1 MQIKVPGQWRSSGLG
16 KVMSKKPAK
25 RRHGRYL
32 LKAAS
37 AYKWAVERRDG
48 SSGAASP
55 VRHVQSRA
63 GWGCLKRAR
72 VTERDRVQ
80 NPGSGL

>member
-25 RRHGRYL
+25 RRHGL

-37 AYKWAVERRDG
+37 AYKRAVERRDG

-55 VRHVQSRA
+55 VRHVYNR
-63 GWGCLKRAR
+63 
-72 VTERDRVQ
+72 ERD
-80 NPGSGL
+80 GDA